1 MRLEKIKKKIQN
13 HSAKKDFIL
22 KAKEYY
28 KNNTDI
34 SITGVNTSSKVEK
47 DPLRTADNRIGHN
60 FHELLVDEKVSY
72 MFTYPVQIDID
83 NNPKLNDEV
92 KDTLGDDYLRKIKN
106 LGIEASNCGT
116 AWLHY
121 WIDKDNKF
129 KYAKVDT
136 EQIIP
141 CYSNGLERTLE
152 SIIRYYSCYEEV
164 ETSDDDVLFTY
175 IEYWND
181 KGFTRYK
188 FRDGITGALIDSEE
202 VAHTLEDVPF
212 IEFANNEKKQSDLC
226 KYKHL
231 IDLYDR
237 VMSGFANDLED
248 IQQVIY
254 ILENYGGEN
263 LGEFLGDLKR
273 YKAIKTETG
282 DGGGGVKTLQI
293 EIPVEARVKM
303 LEILKKQIYESGQGL
318 QQDSESYGNAS
329 GVALSFFYRELE
341 IKAGLLETE
350 FTSSIATLVKVILK
364 HLNVD
369 AYKKIEQTYTRN
381 MIRNDVE
388 GSQIAQ
394 NSVGV
399 IPTKVVLKNHPWVD
413 DVEEAMQLLEEENKE
428 EYSFNREYSFNKGN
442 ENE

>member
-1 MRLEKIKKKIQN
+1 MN
-13 HSAKKDFIL
+13 TKDFII

-28 KNNTDI
+28 NNKTDI
-34 SITGVNTSSKVEK
+34 IIKGVNTSSKEEK
-47 DPLRTADNRIGHN
+47 DPLRNADNRIVHN

-83 NNPKLNDEV
+83 NNPDLNNKV
-92 KDTLGDDYLRKIKN
+92 KDVLGDDYTRKIKN
-106 LGIEASNCGT
+106 LAIEASNCGT

-121 WIDKDNKF
+121 WIDKEGSL

-141 CYSNGLERTLE
+141 IYSNGLERTLTA
-152 SIIRYYSCYEEV
+152 IIRYYSCYEDV
-164 ETSDDDVLFTY
+164 EDLDEDVLFSY
-175 IEYWND
+175 IEYWNN
-181 KGFTRYK
+181 KEFIRYK
-188 FRDGITGALIDSEE
+188 FKEGVLSGSLVDTETIKHR
-202 VAHTLEDVPF
+202 LEAVPF
-212 IEFANNEKKQSDLC
+212 IEFANNDKKQSDLC

-254 ILENYGGEN
+254 ILENYGGED

-282 DGGGGVKTLQI
+282 EGGGGVKTLQI
-293 EIPVEARVKM
+293 EIPVEARKQM

-341 IKAGLLETE
+341 IKSGLLETE
-350 FTSSIATLVKVILK
+350 FISSIASFIKVILK
-364 HLNVD
+364 YLNISD
-369 AYKKIEQTYTRN
+369 YKKIEQTYTRN
-381 MIRNDVE
+381 MIRNDIE
-388 GSQIAQ
+388 TSQIAQ
-394 NSVGV
+394 NSAGIVPRKV
-399 IPTKVVLKNHPWVD
+399 IIKNHPWVD
-413 DVEEAMQLLEEENKE
+413 DVEETMKFLNEEDKE
-428 EYSFNREYSFNKGN
+428 YNYDF
-442 ENE
+442 